1 MSTKVK
7 RLKETCSMLFLRKL
21 ESNVLFSASCHSLIV
36 PKKKKKKKIDQSN
49 RESES
54 NSTAG
59 IIQIMNAGPTQLAN
73 RCTDE
78 NEIIHKV

>member
-36 PKKKKKKKIDQSN
+36 PKKKKIDQSN

>member
-36 PKKKKKKKIDQSN
+36 PKKKKKKIDQSN

-59 IIQIMNAGPTQLAN
+59 IIQIMNSGPTQLAK